1 MHPMLNI
8 AVRAARK
15 AGDTINR
22 NIDQVADLTITDK
35 GHNDFVTE
43 VDKRAESII
52 IEIIHDAYPDHS
64 FLAEE
69 SGESGGDQNDN
80 DKDSEYQWIIDPL
93 DGTTNFLHTY
103 PQFSVSIALKHKGIL
118 DQAVI
123 YDPVRSELFT
133 ATRGRGAFLDNR
145 RIRVGKRLGLK
156 GSLIGTG
163 FPVRNHDQLDAYLE
177 TFKAIFK
184 DTSGIRR
191 AGSAALD
198 LAYVA
203 SGRLDG
209 FWEMHLQPWDIA
221 AGTLLI
227 QEAGGIV
234 GDMNGG
240 SDHMKIG
247 SVVAGNPK
255 VFKEIIQRLNKIKT

>member
-1 MHPMLNI
+1 MHPMLTI

-43 VDKRAESII
+43 VDKLAESII
-52 IEIIHDAYPDHS
+52 IEIISDAYPDHS

-69 SGESGGDQNDN
+69 SGESGNDGN
-80 DKDSEYQWIIDPL
+80 ESEYQWIIDPL

-145 RIRVGKRLGLK
+145 RIRVGKRTGLK

-163 FPVRNHDQLDAYLE
+163 FPVRNVDQLDTYLE

-184 DTSGIRR
+184 DTAGIRR

-209 FWEMHLQPWDIA
+209 F
-221 AGTLLI
+221 
-227 QEAGGIV
+227 
-234 GDMNGG
+234 
-240 SDHMKIG
+240 
-247 SVVAGNPK
+247 
-255 VFKEIIQRLNKIKT
+255 

>member
-1 MHPMLNI
+1 MHPMLTI

-43 VDKRAESII
+43 VDKLAESII

-69 SGESGGDQNDN
+69 SGESGDENE
-80 DKDSEYQWIIDPL
+80 SEYQWIIDPL

-133 ATRGRGAFLDNR
+133 ASRGRGAFLDNR

-163 FPVRNHDQLDAYLE
+163 FPVRNIDQLDAYLE

-234 GDMNGG
+234 GDMEGG
-240 SDHMKIG
+240 SDHIKKG

-255 VFKEIIQRLNKIKT
+255 VFKEIIQRLHTCKN

>member
-22 NIDQVADLTITDK
+22 NLDQVADLTITNK

-43 VDKRAESII
+43 VDKLAESII
-52 IEIIHDAYPDHS
+52 IETIHDAYPDHS

-69 SGESGGDQNDN
+69 SGEHSGD
-80 DKDSEYQWIIDPL
+80 DKKSEYQWIIDPL
-93 DGTTNFLHTY
+93 DGTTNFLHTF
-103 PQFSVSIALKHKGIL
+103 PQFCVSIALKHKGIL
-118 DQAVI
+118 DQAVV
-123 YDPVRSELFT
+123 YDPTRSELFT

-145 RIRVGKRLGLK
+145 RIRVGKRSGLK

-163 FPVRNHDQLDAYLE
+163 FPVRNYDQLDAYLE

-184 DTSGIRR
+184 ETSGIRR

-209 FWEMHLQPWDIA
+209 FWEMQLQPWDIA

-234 GDMNGG
+234 GDMKGG
-240 SDHMKIG
+240 NDHMKSG
-247 SVVAGNPK
+247 SIVAGNPK
-255 VFKEIIQRLNKIKT
+255 VFKEIIQRLNKI

>member
-1 MHPMLNI
+1 MHPMLTI

-15 AGDTINR
+15 AGDTIYR
-22 NIDQVADLTITDK
+22 SQDQVADLEITTK

-43 VDKRAESII
+43 ADKLAESII
-52 IEIIHDAYPDHS
+52 IGIISDAFPDHT

-69 SGESGGDQNDN
+69 AGEINPENSNP
-80 DKDSEYQWIIDPL
+80 EYQWIIDPL

-103 PQFSVSIALKHKGIL
+103 PQYCVSIALKHKGIL

-133 ATRGRGAFLDNR
+133 ASRGRGAFLDNR
-145 RIRVGKRLGLK
+145 RIRVGKRIGLN
-156 GSLIGTG
+156 GALVGTG
-163 FPVRNHDQLDAYLE
+163 FPIRNHDQLDAYLE
-177 TFKAIFK
+177 TFKVMFK
-184 DTSGIRR
+184 DTAGIRR

-203 SGRLDG
+203 AGRLDG
-209 FWEMHLQPWDIA
+209 FWEMHLQPWDMA
-221 AGTLLI
+221 AGVLLL

-234 GDMNGG
+234 GDMDGG
-240 SDHMKIG
+240 SEHMKKG

-255 VFKEIIQRLNKIKT
+255 VFKEMIQRLHKA